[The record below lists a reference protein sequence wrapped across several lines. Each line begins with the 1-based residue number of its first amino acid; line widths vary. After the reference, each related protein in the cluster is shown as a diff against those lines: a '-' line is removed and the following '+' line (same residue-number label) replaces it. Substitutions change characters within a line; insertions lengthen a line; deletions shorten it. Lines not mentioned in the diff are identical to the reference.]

1 MGNRSAEILKIWMLI
16 LAVVAV
22 IAVGFMFFTISKRTA
37 FNNQTELITQIQEV
51 SDSEYTSLNQTDVTG
66 VTVKRIYETLKDK
79 SSILILTKSFMG
91 VQLGFNDNLD
101 KQEAEFNGQVK
112 MDAQLNSLPIAVLEN
127 YSVKTNGGTL
137 LESPIVINY
146 GCILKNSISDISDE
160 DNIKSNL
167 IYDGSK
173 LFFNWNSY
181 DDTVDYSQS
190 LYFKDGIFYT
200 KLDYAS
206 NLVNSR
212 ILFYNMSTDF
222 NLKGKTMFISDKDM
236 YKSYLIKNSAGSYV
250 GVVFIQ
256 Q

>member
-1 MGNRSAEILKIWMLI
+1 
-16 LAVVAV
+16 
-22 IAVGFMFFTISKRTA
+22 
-37 FNNQTELITQIQEV
+37 
-51 SDSEYTSLNQTDVTG
+51 
-66 VTVKRIYETLKDK
+66 
-79 SSILILTKSFMG
+79 
-91 VQLGFNDNLD
+91 
-101 KQEAEFNGQVK
+101 
-112 MDAQLNSLPIAVLEN
+112 MDAQLNNLPIAVLEN

-137 LESPIVINY
+137 LESPVVINY
-146 GCILKNSISDISDE
+146 GCILKNSISDTYDV
-160 DNIKSNL
+160 DKIKSNL

-173 LFFNWNSY
+173 LFFSWNSY

-190 LYFKDGIFYT
+190 LYFKDGIFHT

-236 YKSYLIKNSAGSYV
+236 FKSYLIKNSAGSYV